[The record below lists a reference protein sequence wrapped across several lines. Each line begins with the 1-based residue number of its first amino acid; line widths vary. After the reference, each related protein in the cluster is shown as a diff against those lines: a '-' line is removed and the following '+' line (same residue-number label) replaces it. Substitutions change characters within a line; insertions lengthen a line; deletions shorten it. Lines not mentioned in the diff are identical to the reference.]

1 MWEKRD
7 DSTNR
12 IQQKVE
18 KGNYL
23 LGGIMARNKEKKDR
37 KKGPVL
43 VIGLMTLV
51 IVLLSFL
58 FSTLEIEGSQTTIAN
73 GTLESSLVTVKNVL
87 SVDGFRFMIGNA
99 VSNFKLL
106 EPLVYLIIS
115 LIGIGICEKSGFL
128 KVLFGPLRKV
138 KLNLV
143 IYITILMGMI
153 STVMGD
159 YSYIFLTPLIGV
171 MYKYIGKNPVLGIL
185 TLYLGITLGYGTGI
199 IFNYNDH
206 LIGMLSQDSAQL
218 TVDPNYKYSL
228 FSNLYIMIISTIVVS
243 LLSTFVIDKFLVPK
257 LAVRH
262 TVEEEELNVSKKA
275 MVASLGFGLCYIVFI
290 IYMILPLKSPLSGIL
305 LDHSAQRYMDQLLGT
320 NSPFGNGLVLIIT
333 FLFIIFGYIYGKVS
347 GNIKNGSEFS
357 LGLSKNFEGLGFLFV
372 ITFFASQMFAI
383 LDWSNLG
390 TVVACRLTEFLNGLQ
405 FSGII
410 LIVVFFIVVILM
422 SILLPGTMQKWNL
435 LYPTVIPLFM
445 RSNITPG
452 FTQFIFKI
460 ADGIGKSI
468 TPMFIYFIIM
478 LAFLEKYRTDEN
490 HQISVFG
497 TLKLIL
503 PCIIMIAGIWL
514 LLIILWYVIGIP
526 IGIGT
531 YITL

>member
-1 MWEKRD
+1 
-7 DSTNR
+7 
-12 IQQKVE
+12 
-18 KGNYL
+18 
-23 LGGIMARNKEKKDR
+23 MARKKDTKD
-37 KKGPVL
+37 KKIGPVL
-43 VIGLMTLV
+43 VLALLTLF
-51 IVLLSFL
+51 IALLSFL
-58 FSTLEIEGSQTTIAN
+58 FSNLEIEGAQTTIAN
-73 GTLESSLVTVKNVL
+73 GTLESSLITVKNVL
-87 SVDGFRFMIGNA
+87 SADGFRFIIGNA

-106 EPLVYLIIS
+106 EPLVYLIIA

-128 KVLFGPLRKV
+128 KVLFAPLRKV
-138 KLNLV
+138 KLNLI
-143 IYITILMGMI
+143 IYITVLLGII
-153 STVMGD
+153 STVVGD
-159 YSYIFLTPLIGV
+159 YGYIFLIPLVGV

-206 LIGMLSQDSAQL
+206 LIGMTSQSSAQL

-228 FSNLYIMIISTIVVS
+228 FSNIYIMIISTIIIS
-243 LLSTFVIDKFLVPK
+243 ILSTIIIEKFLAPK
-257 LAVRH
+257 LSTRYA
-262 TVEEEELNVSKKA
+262 VEEEVLTTSKKA
-275 MVASLGFGLCYIVFI
+275 MIAAITFGLCYIIFI
-290 IYMILPLKSPLSGIL
+290 VYMILPIKAPMAGLL
-305 LDHSAQRYMDQLLGT
+305 LDHGSQRYMDQLLGP
-320 NSPFGNGLVLIIT
+320 NSPFGNGLVLLVT

-357 LGLSKNFEGLGFLFV
+357 LGLSKNFEKLGFLFV
-372 ITFFASQMFAI
+372 LTFFASQMVAV
-383 LDWSNLG
+383 LNWSNLG
-390 TVVACRLTEFLNGLQ
+390 VVIASRFIEFMNGLE

-422 SILLPGTMQKWNL
+422 SILLPGTMDKWNL

-452 FTQFIFKI
+452 FTQFIFKV
-460 ADGIGKSI
+460 ADGIGKSF

-478 LAFLEKYRTDEN
+478 LAFLEKYKSDEE

-497 TLKLIL
+497 TLKLLLPSIL
-503 PCIIMIAGIWL
+503 MIASIWL

-526 IGIGT
+526 IGVGT

>member
-1 MWEKRD
+1 
-7 DSTNR
+7 
-12 IQQKVE
+12 
-18 KGNYL
+18 
-23 LGGIMARNKEKKDR
+23 MARRKEKKDR

-43 VIGLMTLV
+43 VIGLMTLAIAV
-51 IVLLSFL
+51 LSFV
-58 FSTLEIEGSQTTIAN
+58 FSMLEIEGSQTTIAN

-87 SVDGFRFMIGNA
+87 SVEGLRFIIGNA
-99 VSNFKLL
+99 VSNYKLL

-128 KVLFGPLRKV
+128 KVLFAPLRKV
-138 KLNLV
+138 KINLV
-143 IYITILMGMI
+143 IYITILLGII
-153 STVMGD
+153 STIMGD
-159 YSYIFLTPLIGV
+159 YSYIFLLPLIGV

-199 IFNYNDH
+199 MFNYNDH
-206 LIGMLSQDSAQL
+206 LIGMASQSSAQL

-228 FSNLYIMIISTIVVS
+228 FSNLYIMIVSTLIISI
-243 LLSTFVIDKFLVPK
+243 LSTFIINKFLVPK
-257 LAVRH
+257 LSIKHA
-262 TVEEEELNVSKKA
+262 VEEEELTTSKKA
-275 MVASLGFGLCYIVFI
+275 MIASLGFGICYIIFI
-290 IYMILPLKSPLSGIL
+290 VYMILPLKSPMAGIL
-305 LDHSAQRYMDQLLGT
+305 LDKSAVRYMDQLLGT

-357 LGLSKNFEGLGFLFV
+357 LGLSKNFENLGFLFV
-372 ITFFASQMFAI
+372 LTFFASQMLAL

-390 TVVACRLTEFLNGLQ
+390 TVVACRLVEFLNGVE

-410 LIVVFFIVVILM
+410 LIVVFFVIVILM
-422 SILLPGTMQKWNL
+422 SILLPSTMDKWTL

-452 FTQFIFKI
+452 FTQFIYKV

-468 TPMFIYFIIM
+468 TPMFIYFMMM
-478 LAFLEKYRTDEN
+478 LAFMEKYKTDEH

-497 TLKLIL
+497 TLKLL
-503 PCIIMIAGIWL
+503 WPCILMIAGIWL